1 MSVSLKF
8 HVTYHCFYE
17 SILSKVVT
25 HVLHVPQEVKQETP
39 EKRQADA
46 LASVSGFCAHI
57 EAAIRHTPPAAISR
71 SRIVDRWLRADW
83 PVGRGCI
90 TVAGDALHPMTPS
103 LGQGG
108 CIALEASPSSSL

>member
-1 MSVSLKF
+1 M
-8 HVTYHCFYE
+8 
-17 SILSKVVT
+17 VV
-25 HVLHVPQEVKQETP
+25 HLLQEVKQETP

-57 EAAIRHTPPAAISR
+57 EAAIKHTPPAAISR
-71 SRIVDRWLRADW
+71 SRIVDRWLRADR

-108 CIALEASPSSSL
+108 CIALEASPLFLISTLQWV